1 MGQATKL
8 TLRIEADSAEAENLD
23 VLTGQLLAEVRAG
36 MDVDVAELRS
46 SAEAPTG
53 AKSGGITE
61 LGTLAVQTL
70 PAALPGLIGLLH
82 SWMSRR
88 RDLRIKVIMRVEDR
102 SVELGVPAGTMTHH
116 DLIGLIAVVNGEPRA
131 RWSRGG
137 PDAAPAAEEV
147 RLRPGR
153 VADHPSPSVTLSKN
167 CESLAER
174 VRTR

>member
-88 RDLRIKVIMRVEDR
+88 RDLRIKVRVEDR